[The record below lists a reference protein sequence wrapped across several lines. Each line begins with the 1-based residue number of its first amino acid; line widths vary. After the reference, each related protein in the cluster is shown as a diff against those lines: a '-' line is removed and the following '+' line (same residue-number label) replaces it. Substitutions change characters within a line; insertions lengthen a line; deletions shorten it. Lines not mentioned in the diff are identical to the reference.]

1 MNQCINE
8 TMNKSEFV
16 ESIKRR
22 TKQLAVEVILFY
34 NQIQKTDS
42 TRVIGR
48 QLIRSV
54 TSTAANYRAACI
66 ARSQKEFFA
75 KMSIVVEEADE
86 TLFWLE
92 TLKDTHLAS
101 EDKLK
106 PLINETLEIVKMVS
120 KARKNAGSK

>member
-1 MNQCINE
+1 
-8 TMNKSEFV
+8 MNKAEFV

-66 ARSQKEFFA
+66 ARSQK
-75 KMSIVVEEADE
+75 
-86 TLFWLE
+86 
-92 TLKDTHLAS
+92 
-101 EDKLK
+101 
-106 PLINETLEIVKMVS
+106 
-120 KARKNAGSK
+120 

>member
-1 MNQCINE
+1 
-8 TMNKSEFV
+8 MNKSDFV
-16 ESIKRR
+16 EELKNR
-22 TKQLAVEVILFY
+22 TKRLAVTIILFY
-34 NQIQKTDS
+34 DEIQKTDT

-66 ARSQKEFFA
+66 ARSKKEFYA

-92 TLKDTHLAS
+92 ILKEINSIS
-101 EDKLK
+101 EEKIN
-106 PLINETLEIVKMVS
+106 PIMNETLEILKIVS
-120 KARKNAGSK
+120 KARKNSGTK

>member
-1 MNQCINE
+1 
-8 TMNKSEFV
+8 MNKAEFV
-16 ESIKRR
+16 ESLKRR

-34 NQIQKTDS
+34 NQIQKTDA

-92 TLKDTHLAS
+92 ILKDTHLAS
-101 EDKLK
+101 EDKLR
-106 PLINETLEIVKMVS
+106 PLLEETLEIVKIVS
-120 KARKNAGSK
+120 KARKNAGSI

>member
-1 MNQCINE
+1 ME
-8 TMNKSEFV
+8 KSEFV
-16 ESIKRR
+16 QKLKNR
-22 TKQLAVEVILFY
+22 TKNLAVDVILFY
-34 NQIQKTDS
+34 NEIQKTEA

-54 TSTAANYRAACI
+54 TSTSANYRAACI

-92 TLKDTHLAS
+92 ILKDTNLAS
-101 EDKLK
+101 EEKLI
-106 PLINETLEIVKMVS
+106 PLMNEALEILKIVS
-120 KARKNAGSK
+120 KARKNIGINN